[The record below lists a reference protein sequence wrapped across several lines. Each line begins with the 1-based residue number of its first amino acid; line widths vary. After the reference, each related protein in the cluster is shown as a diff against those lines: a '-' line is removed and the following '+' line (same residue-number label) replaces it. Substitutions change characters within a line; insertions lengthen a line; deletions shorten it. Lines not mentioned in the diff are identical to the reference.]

1 MVRRGNSSN
10 VKNESITSLDKN
22 GKTLSSNFKTLNSLK
37 EIGESSANR

>member
-22 GKTLSSNFKTLNSLK
+22 GKTLSVVLRDLIDEYIAK
-37 EIGESSANR
+37 